1 MSDTEQIKI
10 VDIVENEIDEQLD
23 ILKDEVFENLKES
36 FIKEKRLLK
45 RFYDFCEDYN
55 FFEYDEMGMN
65 MEDGETALRF
75 VNKIN
80 EKILNNI
87 QNDLSYKFKNI
98 EVDTFKYKVS
108 FILEIEQYKFTIV
121 LEVLTDSFNLEIV

>member
-10 VDIVENEIDEQLD
+10 VDIVDNEVDEQLD
-23 ILKDEVFENLKES
+23 ILKDEVFENLKKS

-80 EKILNNI
+80 DKILNNI
-87 QNDLSYKFKNI
+87 QNDISYKFTNI
-98 EVDTFKYKVS
+98 KVDTFKYKVS

>member
-10 VDIVENEIDEQLD
+10 VDIVENKIDEQLD